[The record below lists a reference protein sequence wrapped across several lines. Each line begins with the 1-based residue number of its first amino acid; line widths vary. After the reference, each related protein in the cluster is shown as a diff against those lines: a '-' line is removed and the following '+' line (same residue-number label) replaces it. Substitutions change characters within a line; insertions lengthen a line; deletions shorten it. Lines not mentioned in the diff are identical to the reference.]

1 MKTMFIK
8 EGINMTVD
16 FDTNEVSSIPSAREA
31 IQRIY
36 VAPEKMHV
44 IYQTGKHIEEADV
57 EKNDVIVTFYTDEFD
72 KRMIVVKSEEWIKN
86 LESYE
91 KRMEEARL
99 KNAEAMGQ
107 NLNGPKCGD
116 CETCCPAC

>member
-36 VAPEKMHV
+36 VAPEQMHV
-44 IYQTGKHIEEADV
+44 IYQTGKHREEADV

-91 KRMEEARL
+91 KRMEEARR
-99 KNAEAMGQ
+99 KNDEAMGQ
-107 NLNGPKCGD
+107 NLGCPKCDD
-116 CETCCPAC
+116 CETCCPSC

>member
-44 IYQTGKHIEEADV
+44 IYQAGKHREEADV

-86 LESYE
+86 LEGYE
-91 KRMEEARL
+91 KRMEEARR

-107 NLNGPKCGD
+107 NIDGPSCCD
-116 CETCCPAC
+116 CENCCKSC

>member
-44 IYQTGKHIEEADV
+44 IYQTGKHREEADV

-72 KRMIVVKSEEWIKN
+72 KRMIVVKREEWIKN

-91 KRMEEARL
+91 KRMEEARR
-99 KNAEAMGQ
+99 KNDEAMGQ
-107 NLNGPKCGD
+107 NIDGPKCCD
-116 CETCCPAC
+116 CEACCKSC